1 MWLILVSTALGP
13 VYTNP
18 VSNENGAVL
27 LRIRISFT
35 LQRRKRAPKT
45 EPFEND
51 AFWKRCF
58 LVWTEKTMLSEN
70 GDVIKID
77 TTGRQT
83 TRSWVSKMADRRY
96 RVAPIWPI
104 YWNAHTSSSFEHAH
118 WGYKALS
125 KRIRRCSVDGE
136 KRYEDDKCGR
146 KSFRKRSKTAPFS
159 FENGLVWTGP

>member
-1 MWLILVSTALGP
+1 MWLILFSTALGP

-51 AFWKRCF
+51 AFWKHYF

-70 GDVIKID
+70 GDVVKID

-83 TRSWVSKMADRRY
+83 ARSWVSKMADRGC
-96 RVAPIWPI
+96 RVTPISPI
-104 YWNAHTSSSFEHAH
+104 YWNATRRVHLSMRTEGIKRFQN
-118 WGYKALS
+118 GYGVVVWAGKS
-125 KRIRRCSVDGE
+125 DMKTISVD
-136 KRYEDDKCGR
+136 
-146 KSFRKRSKTAPFS
+146 ANL
-159 FENGLVWTGP
+159 FENEAK